1 MAETLRAPKVLIAD
15 PDRWSAELLVEL
27 VRKARCDAHLEVL
40 QDSQSVLE
48 HCSAS
53 WPDLLIVDYGLPG
66 IGGLELLR
74 EVRRQRRH
82 PPVPFFLITDRVDAS
97 SVRAALPLAP
107 TAYLAKPFNA
117 EDLLQRLR
125 NLLLEPGEEVACP
138 LPSSPPMQRLEEY
151 LAEARETSSGAP
163 LLKVVREALDHAMQA
178 HQRDLAEL
186 QPLFLQDPQLTG
198 QLIAAANSAGQHLGN
213 SCQTLEQA
221 LGRLGSQHSL
231 NLALG
236 LALQRSVDLTDPLL
250 LPHGERIW
258 QQCQRTAELARWLAQ
273 CLEGDGER
281 CYAAGLLHLLGDL
294 AVLRSIQSWRDLGGE
309 ELTAEQVEEALRI
322 HAAPF
327 GSALRT
333 RWRLP
338 LELRQLIAAAYQLGG
353 GVYSKDALIVHI
365 AKLAAELPEGEDAAQ
380 LANHKAARMLGLD
393 AALLASLPNLAVSA
407 QASASSTKSSRS

>member
-1 MAETLRAPKVLIAD
+1 MADMEQAPRVLIAD
-15 PDRWSAELLVEL
+15 PDRWSAELLVAL
-27 VRKARCDAHLEVL
+27 VRKARCDAQLVVL
-40 QDSQSVLE
+40 QDSLSVLE
-48 HCSAS
+48 HCSTG

-82 PPVPFFLITDRVDAS
+82 PPVPFFLITERVDAA

-117 EDLLQRLR
+117 EDLLKRLR

-138 LPSSPPMQRLEEY
+138 VPSSSTGQALDDY
-151 LAEARETSSGAP
+151 LAEARESSAGAP
-163 LLKVVREALDHAMQA
+163 LLTTVLDALRLALDAPT
-178 HQRDLAEL
+178 RDLAEL
-186 QPLFLQDPQLTG
+186 EPLFHQDPQLTG
-198 QLIAAANSAGQHLGN
+198 QLIAAANSAAQHLG
-213 SCQTLEQA
+213 SGCQTLAQA
-221 LGRLGSQHSL
+221 LSRLGPQHSL

-236 LALQRSVDLTDPLL
+236 LALQRSVNLTDPLL
-250 LPHGERIW
+250 VPHGERLW
-258 QQCQRTAELARWLAQ
+258 RQSQRTAELARWLAQ

-281 CYAAGLLHLLGDL
+281 CYTAGLLHSLGDL
-294 AVLRSIQSWRDLGGE
+294 AVLRSIQSWRDDGGE
-309 ELTAEQVEEALRI
+309 GLTEEQVDAAL
-322 HAAPF
+322 HTHGAPF

-365 AKLAAELPEGEDAAQ
+365 AKLAAELPEGEDASG
-380 LANHKAARMLGLD
+380 LARHKAARMLGLD
-393 AALLASLPNLAVSA
+393 ASLLASLPNLAA
-407 QASASSTKSSRS
+407 AG